1 MARITTTRDGRV
13 SAEFDA
19 VERDMLAQLT
29 SELIDLLTETDAGPD
44 AAADPSLP
52 RDPALERILPD
63 AYRDD
68 PDAAA
73 EFRRFTEDDL
83 VAHKTGNALAL
94 ARAAA
99 ASGAVVLDESEVLPW
114 LRAITDLR
122 LALATRLGI
131 ETDDDE
137 GSDDPELVP
146 AKAAYWWL
154 GELQERLIRALTAHR

>member
-1 MARITTTRDGRV
+1 MSTRDGRV
-13 SAEFDA
+13 RAEFDE

-29 SELIDLLTETDAGPD
+29 SELIDLLTQADAGPD
-44 AAADPSLP
+44 VAADPTLP
-52 RDPALERILPD
+52 RDPALERLLPD
-63 AYRDD
+63 AYQDD
-68 PDAAA
+68 AEAAA

-83 VAHKTGNALAL
+83 VALKTGNALTV

-99 ASGAVVLDESEVLPW
+99 QAGSVLLDEREVVPW

-131 ETDDDE
+131 ESDDDE
-137 GSDDPELVP
+137 GSDADELAP

-154 GELQERLIRALTAHR
+154 GELQERLIRAVTPSDH

>member
-1 MARITTTRDGRV
+1 VARIKTTHDGRV

-29 SELIDLLTETDAGPD
+29 NELINLLTQTDAGPD

-52 RDPALERILPD
+52 RDPALERLLPD

-68 PDAAA
+68 AESAA

-83 VAHKTGNALAL
+83 VALKTGNALAL

-99 ASGAVVLDESEVLPW
+99 ASGAVLLDETEVLPW

-137 GSDDPELVP
+137 GSDDPELAP

-154 GELQERLIRALTAHR
+154 GELQERLIRAL

>member
-1 MARITTTRDGRV
+1 MARIKSTHDGRV
-13 SAEFDA
+13 SAEFDHF
-19 VERDMLAQLT
+19 EREMLTQLT
-29 SELIDLLTETDAGPD
+29 SELIDLLTQTDAGPD

-52 RDPALERILPD
+52 RDPALERLLPD

-68 PDAAA
+68 EESAA

-83 VAHKTGNALAL
+83 VALKTGNALSL

-99 ASGAVVLDESEVLPW
+99 ASGALVLDEGEVLPW

-131 ETDDDE
+131 ESDDDE
-137 GSDDPELVP
+137 GSDDPELAP

-154 GELQERLIRALTAHR
+154 GGLQENLIQAL

>member
-1 MARITTTRDGRV
+1 MRVKTTRDGRV
-13 SAEFDA
+13 SAEFDSI
-19 VERDMLAQLT
+19 EREMLTQLT
-29 SELIDLLTETDAGPD
+29 SELIDLLTQTDAGPD
-44 AAADPSLP
+44 AAADPALP
-52 RDPALERILPD
+52 RDPALERLLPD
-63 AYRDD
+63 AYQDD
-68 PDAAA
+68 ADAAA

-83 VAHKTGNALAL
+83 VALKTGNALAL

-99 ASGAVVLDESEVLPW
+99 ASGAVLLAEPEVLPW

-137 GSDDPELVP
+137 GSDEPELAA

-154 GELQERLIRALTAHR
+154 GELQERLIRAL

>member
-1 MARITTTRDGRV
+1 MRIKTTRDSRV
-13 SAEFDA
+13 SVEFDEI
-19 VERDMLAQLT
+19 ERDMLAQLT
-29 SELIDLLTETDAGPD
+29 NELIDLLTQTDAGPD
-44 AAADPSLP
+44 GAADPSLP
-52 RDPALERILPD
+52 RDPALERLLPD

-68 PDAAA
+68 EEAAA

-83 VAHKTGNALAL
+83 LALKTGNALSL

-99 ASGAVVLDESEVLPW
+99 ASGAIVLTETDVLPW

-137 GSDDPELVP
+137 GSDEPDLMP

-154 GELQERLIRALTAHR
+154 GELQERLIRAVTPR

>member
-1 MARITTTRDGRV
+1 MRIRTTRDGRIH
-13 SAEFDA
+13 AEFED
-19 VERDMLAQLT
+19 VEREMLAQLT
-29 SELIDLLTETDAGPD
+29 SELIDLLTQTDAGPD
-44 AAADPSLP
+44 AAADPTLP

-68 PDAAA
+68 EEAAA

-83 VAHKTGNALAL
+83 LALKTGNALTL
-94 ARAAA
+94 ARAAQ
-99 ASGAVVLDESEVLPW
+99 ASGPISLGEAEVLPW

-137 GSDDPELVP
+137 GSDAPDLAP

-154 GELQERLIRALTAHR
+154 GELQERLIQALLRAK

>member
-1 MARITTTRDGRV
+1 MARIKTTRDGRV
-13 SAEFDA
+13 SAEFDT

-29 SELIDLLTETDAGPD
+29 NELIDLLTQTDAGPD
-44 AAADPSLP
+44 VAADPSLP
-52 RDPALERILPD
+52 RDPALERLLPD

-68 PDAAA
+68 AESAA

-83 VAHKTGNALAL
+83 VALKTGNALAL

-99 ASGAVVLDESEVLPW
+99 ASGAIVLEESEVLPW
-114 LRAITDLR
+114 LRTITDLR

-137 GSDDPELVP
+137 GSDAPELAS

-154 GELQERLIRALTAHR
+154 GELQERLIRAL

>member
-1 MARITTTRDGRV
+1 MRVKTTRDGRV
-13 SAEFDA
+13 SAEFDE
-19 VERDMLAQLT
+19 VERGMLTQLT
-29 SELIDLLTETDAGPD
+29 SELIDLLTQTDAGPD
-44 AAADPSLP
+44 AAADPALP

-63 AYRDD
+63 AYQDD
-68 PDAAA
+68 SEAAA

-83 VAHKTGNALAL
+83 VALKTGNALTI

-99 ASGAVVLDESEVLPW
+99 ASGVVVLTEPEVLPW

-131 ETDDDE
+131 EADNDE
-137 GSDDPELVP
+137 GSDEPALAP

-154 GELQERLIRALTAHR
+154 GELQERLIRAL

>member
-1 MARITTTRDGRV
+1 MARITVVADGRV
-13 SAEFDA
+13 SAEFDP
-19 VERDMLAQLT
+19 VERDMLTQLT
-29 SELIDLLTETDAGPD
+29 SELIDLLTQTDAGPD

-52 RDPALERILPD
+52 RDPALERLLPD

-68 PDAAA
+68 PESAE

-83 VAHKTGNALAL
+83 VALKTGNALAL
-94 ARAAA
+94 ARAAS
-99 ASGAVVLDESEVLPW
+99 ASGAVLLDEGEVLPL

-131 ETDDDE
+131 ETDEDE
-137 GSDDPELVP
+137 GSDDAELAP

-154 GELQERLIRALTAHR
+154 GELQERLIRAL

>member
-1 MARITTTRDGRV
+1 MAHIKTTYDGRV
-13 SAEFDA
+13 SAEFDPI
-19 VERDMLAQLT
+19 ERDMLAQLT
-29 SELIDLLTETDAGPD
+29 NELIDLLTQADAGPD

-52 RDPALERILPD
+52 RDPALERLLPD

-68 PDAAA
+68 AESAA

-83 VAHKTGNALAL
+83 VALKTGNALAL

-99 ASGAVVLDESEVLPW
+99 ASGPVILDEREVLPW

-131 ETDDDE
+131 ETDEDE
-137 GSDDPELVP
+137 GSNDPELAP

-154 GELQERLIRALTAHR
+154 GELQERLIRVL

>member
-1 MARITTTRDGRV
+1 MARIKTTRDGRV
-13 SAEFDA
+13 SAEFDT

-29 SELIDLLTETDAGPD
+29 NELIDLLTQTDAGPD

-52 RDPALERILPD
+52 RDPALERLLPD

-68 PDAAA
+68 SESAA

-83 VAHKTGNALAL
+83 VALKTGNALTL

-99 ASGAVVLDESEVLPW
+99 ASGAVVLDETEVLPW

-137 GSDDPELVP
+137 GSEAPELAS

-154 GELQERLIRALTAHR
+154 GELQERLIRAL